1 MKVILKEDVKKV
13 GKKGD
18 VVDVADG
25 YGRNYL
31 IARGLAVAETKKSLE
46 ILDEQKAEAAAIEAE
61 NVKKAQETAAQMEKM
76 MLQFTVKSGAEGRVF
91 GSVSTKQI
99 VEALN
104 KQGIKVDKRKI
115 LDTNP
120 IQSLGVSNVRIEL
133 HKGVIG
139 TIRVKLIGSEQNNA

>member
-13 GKKGD
+13 GKKGE
-18 VVDVADG
+18 VVSVSDG
-25 YGRNYL
+25 YGRNFL
-31 IARGLAVAETKKSLE
+31 IARGLAVPETKKSLE
-46 ILDEQKAEAAAIEAE
+46 ILGEQKAEEAAIEAKQVE
-61 NVKKAQETAAQMEKM
+61 EAKEIAAKMEKM

-99 VEALN
+99 VEALS
-104 KQGIKVDKRKI
+104 KEGIKVDKRKI

-120 IQSLGVSNVRIEL
+120 IQTLGVSNVRIEL

-139 TIRVKLIGSEQNNA
+139 TIRVKLLGSEAK